1 MLGCDLRGRSGIP
14 FFGRFCFFLSSGRF
28 GPCTFCYC
36 VVNVDPHVTVRFKGS
51 CRDPFFER
59 FWFFFELG
67 AFWGVR
73 RAGAHASLFLI
84 AL

>member
-51 CRDPFFER
+51 FWDPFFER
-59 FWFFFELG
+59 FCF
-67 AFWGVR
+67 FWGLGHF
-73 RAGAHASLFLI
+73 GACG
-84 AL
+84 ALGPTRHFV